1 MVLVLVYDV
10 YWGTCQGG
18 ARSFSSL
25 IWAVLVFAAR
35 TCMRFSRG
43 RLQRFLNTVANV
55 SPLQNGP
62 SALQIQTPF
71 AKQIEAPIENRSP
84 TKNRK
89 MHRMNPKFDRYKVK
103 GTSYKVQCRI
113 SIRS

>member
-25 IWAVLVFAAR
+25 IWAVMVFAAR
-35 TCMRFSRG
+35 TCMMFSRG

-55 SPLQNGP
+55 SPLQMDLLLYKYKLR
-62 SALQIQTPF
+62 LQSRS
-71 AKQIEAPIENRSP
+71 KLRLKIEAP
-84 TKNRK
+84 RK
-89 MHRMNPKFDRYKVK
+89 IAKC
-103 GTSYKVQCRI
+103 TE
-113 SIRS
+113 